1 MSETTGALG
10 VQELNRAALILID
23 VQNGFC
29 DPAGSVGRQ
38 GRDVRSM
45 TEAAEQCIVLAQA
58 ARQAG
63 IPVIWMRYELR
74 QDYRDSGH
82 AIRTLRP
89 AMRENGAL
97 KANSWDAELWRPDEV
112 APEDFVI
119 TKTRVSSLIG
129 TSLELLLHDER
140 VTTTLIGGVTTS
152 MCVESTVRDLAQR
165 DYDVRVVTDA
175 VADFDQER
183 HAASLRAM
191 QFGFARTTTTAEVA
205 DLLITT
211 KSAAGTESVNA
222 GT

>member
-1 MSETTGALG
+1 MTEAAGAL
-10 VQELNRAALILID
+10 ELDRAALILID
-23 VQNGFC
+23 LQNGFC
-29 DPAGSVGRQ
+29 DPAGSVGSQ

-45 TEAAEQCIVLAQA
+45 TEAAQRGIELAKT
-58 ARQAG
+58 ARRAG

-74 QDYRDSGH
+74 EDYRDSGH

-119 TKTRVSSLIG
+119 TKTRVSSLLG
-129 TSLELLLHDER
+129 TSLELLLHDQGI
-140 VTTTLIGGVTTS
+140 TTTLIGGVTTS
-152 MCVESTVRDLAQR
+152 MCVETTVRDLAQR

-183 HAASLRAM
+183 HTASLRAM
-191 QFGFARTTTTAEVA
+191 QFGFAKTTTAAEVA
-205 DLLITT
+205 DLLSTT
-211 KSAAGTESVNA
+211 TSAAGLGPANA